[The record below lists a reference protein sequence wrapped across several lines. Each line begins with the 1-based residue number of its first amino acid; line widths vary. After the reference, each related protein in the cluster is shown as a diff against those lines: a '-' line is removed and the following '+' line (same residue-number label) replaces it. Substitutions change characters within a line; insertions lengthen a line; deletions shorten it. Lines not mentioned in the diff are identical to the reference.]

1 MCCDPERMRNSE
13 WKNPPEKERKK
24 DLSFWWVYQKK
35 KRIETEER
43 GEREREIPILLL
55 NIRASIFVKG
65 FFVLFCND
73 EHQRRRRLPKITEAK
88 WWW

>member
-13 WKNPPEKERKK
+13 WKNPPEKERKI
-24 DLSFWWVYQKK
+24 WVSGEFTKK

-65 FFVLFCND
+65 FLFCFVMMNIND
-73 EHQRRRRLPKITEAK
+73 DDDYQK
-88 WWW
+88 